1 MAKLTKQDKAE
12 VLKQYACGLSVSD
25 IAKKFDV
32 SHTAISKILKNI
44 KSFNNGEE
52 VSKSCKEVA
61 EKFQGKAKQNNHE
74 LAKQIIDKA
83 MMSVVKD
90 IDKTSPM
97 DRIKIVERLTLL
109 YGNNENQKSALDRVI
124 DAITGVIDEE

>member
-12 VLKQYACGLSVSD
+12 ILKQYACGLSTCE
-25 IAKKFDV
+25 IAKKFQV

-44 KSFNNGEE
+44 QSYNNGEE

-61 EKFQGKAKQNNHE
+61 EKFQNKAKQNNHE

-83 MMSVVKD
+83 MASVVKD
-90 IDKTSPM
+90 IEKTSPM

-109 YGNNENQKSALDRVI
+109 YGNNESQKSALDRVI
-124 DAITGVIDEE
+124 DAITGVINEE

>member
-74 LAKQIIDKA
+74 LAKTIIDKA
-83 MMSVVKD
+83 MLSVVKD
-90 IDKTSPM
+90 IEKTSPM
-97 DRIKIVERLTLL
+97 DRIKIVERLLFL
-109 YGNNENQKSALDRVI
+109 YGNNENEKSKLEQVVDALNR
-124 DAITGVIDEE
+124 ITGQ